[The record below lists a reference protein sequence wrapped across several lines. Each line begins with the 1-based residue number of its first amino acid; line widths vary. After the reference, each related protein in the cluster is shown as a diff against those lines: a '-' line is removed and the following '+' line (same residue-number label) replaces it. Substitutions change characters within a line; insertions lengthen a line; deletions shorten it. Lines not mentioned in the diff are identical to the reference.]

1 MPLLVEPLIASFNL
15 TMSKYPPSPEVFG
28 AEMGSA
34 LETFVRPILNMTGGN
49 FLGWVS
55 PTPQIIS
62 ISRVPRPDSS
72 IYGMQLGKIIET
84 SFRTI
89 QTRNQLGPIQIPEG
103 MLPAQLINFFRVTNN
118 PTGSILAGQM
128 GKAIDAFARMCI
140 VTSVDVTSGGTP
152 IIGPIQ

>member
-28 AEMGSA
+28 SEIGSA
-34 LETFVRPILNMTGGN
+34 LEIFVKPILNMTGGN

-84 SFRTI
+84 SFHTI
-89 QTRNQLGPIQIPEG
+89 QTRNQLGPVQIPKG
-103 MLPAQLINFFRVTNN
+103 MLPAQFINFFRVMN

-140 VTSVDVTSGGTP
+140 ITSIDVTSGGTP
-152 IIGPIQ
+152 VIGPIQ